1 MVVDTCNAGEG
12 CHVGAA
18 LAAGVG
24 GLRVMAP
31 LQVGGMAHS
40 PPRHLDHGWPAPITT
55 SAFHGCI
62 RNLRVNGE
70 VREIAATREE
80 QTRTARSYVLFKF

>member
-1 MVVDTCNAGEG
+1 MVVDACKTREE

-24 GLRVMAP
+24 GLRVKAP
-31 LQVGGMAHS
+31 LQVGGIAHA

-70 VREIAATREE
+70 VRINTVNRDKLTLTTSVER
-80 QTRTARSYVLFKF
+80 Q

>member
-1 MVVDTCNAGEG
+1 MVVDTCNTGEG

-31 LQVGGMAHS
+31 LQVGGMAHA
-40 PPRHLDHGWPAPITT
+40 PPRHLDHGWPAPITA

-70 VREIAATREE
+70 VRDCGDQR
-80 QTRTARSYVLFKF
+80 